1 MAKPVESELTI
12 SCLQCDWSVETVNTP
27 AHVSRAFLEAA
38 HSHVNEHEQHAL
50 EVVQR
55 LRIYSENYVE
65 PEPPAPPPQDA
76 RGTAAR
82 RDPGIQTGFLD
93 RSRREH

>member
-12 SCLQCDWSVETVNTP
+12 SCLQCDWSVETMNTP
-27 AHVSRAFLEAA
+27 SQVSQAFLEAA
-38 HSHVNEHEQHAL
+38 TSHVNEHEQHAL

-65 PEPPAPPPQDA
+65 PAPPAQDV
-76 RGTAAR
+76 RDTAAR
-82 RDPGIQTGFLD
+82 LDPGIQTGFLGQT
-93 RSRREH
+93 RRVGH